1 MRVRRIKSSIAC
13 ASQHFDVMK
22 TKMAVTFGLFT
33 IMAGLFGAGCS
44 VGAQNGAKKVW
55 FKFGP
60 DADIVVFGCK
70 KPVVVV
76 PPVVVGHPAL
86 QAPVVQPSQTNWGT
100 GTFNGTYVPQVVSP
114 TVVVTPDVIIRPG
127 FTTGEYYYGG
137 GGNYIP
143 VGAMFGGGPGVS
155 AIGGVSFGWGW
166 APYYEVPTRRG
177 EIGYYDRA
185 RHTYGVPD
193 GRNSDRHPGSPLG
206 GGGYGGHGGP
216 GPGLPGAPSGHR

>member
-1 MRVRRIKSSIAC
+1 MRVRRKKSSIAC
-13 ASQHFDVMK
+13 ASQHFEIMK
-22 TKMAVTFGLFT
+22 NSSFGTVVSVLLV
-33 IMAGLFGAGCS
+33 ALFGMSLSGCS
-44 VGAQNGAKKVW
+44 VGAQNGSKRVW

-60 DADIVVFGCK
+60 DADIRILSGGDR
-70 KPVVVV
+70 PVVVV
-76 PPVVVGHPAL
+76 PPVVVGHPVV
-86 QAPVVQPSQTNWGT
+86 QAPVVQPPQTNWGT

-114 TVVVTPDVIIRPG
+114 AVVVTPDVIVRPG

-143 VGAMFGGGPGVS
+143 VGAMFGGGTGVS

-177 EIGYYDRA
+177 ELGYYDRA

-206 GGGYGGHGGP
+206 GGGRGGP
-216 GPGLPGAPSGHR
+216 GPGLPGVHGGHR